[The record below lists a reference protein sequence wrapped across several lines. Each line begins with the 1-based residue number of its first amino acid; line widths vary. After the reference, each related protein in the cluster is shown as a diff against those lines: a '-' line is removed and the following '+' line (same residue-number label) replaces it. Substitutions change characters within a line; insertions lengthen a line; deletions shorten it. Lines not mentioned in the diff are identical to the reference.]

1 MKLNN
6 EQLGL
11 ITAYVE
17 NQDLSKI
24 QKATAEKLWD
34 KIGEKKQDLIIRF
47 LDGLNTEQLT
57 TSKE

>member
-11 ITAYVE
+11 ITAYDE
-17 NQDLSKI
+17 NEDLSEI
-24 QKATAEKLWD
+24 QKAAAEKLWD

-47 LDGLNTEQLT
+47 LDDLRNYDNG
-57 TSKE
+57 